1 MVAKLYHFVYIL
13 RNLIT
18 TWQITFTTSSE
29 KACETLGGRIEKTS
43 VETKCVIEPHNK
55 GRVTITLENGSL
67 KEIFAENELA
77 STVIRYPF
85 PGENI
90 RDIKIR
96 SDKKLVFVSLS
107 SGNTCSFTRLP
118 RIVRGSCVIDGRTVD
133 FSFDP

>member
-1 MVAKLYHFVYIL
+1 MADYIHDQF
-13 RNLIT
+13 R
-18 TWQITFTTSSE
+18 

-77 STVIRYPF
+77 STEIRYPF